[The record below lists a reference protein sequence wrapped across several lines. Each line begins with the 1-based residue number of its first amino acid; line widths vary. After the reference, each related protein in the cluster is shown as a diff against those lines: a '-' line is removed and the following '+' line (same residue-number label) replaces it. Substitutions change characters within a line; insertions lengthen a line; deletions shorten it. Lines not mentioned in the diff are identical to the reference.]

1 MCIEIDTCKPQQ
13 LSSLGQCV
21 LLVFSYRAL
30 TSAAMASSSAAMDVD
45 AAVPPL
51 HQDLVQ
57 YNFVHMRLEVDWLEY
72 YKVQID
78 VNFSHQLRIDNGTWH
93 GSADY
98 YFDTH
103 GRDCWNLSFHPEG
116 DTSRR
121 MEHATFRQ
129 VLNTYTFLSIE
140 STISNRFNSMI
151 ILKEECWPGGIAPKR
166 SSARGL
172 K

>member
-1 MCIEIDTCKPQQ
+1 
-13 LSSLGQCV
+13 
-21 LLVFSYRAL
+21 
-30 TSAAMASSSAAMDVD
+30 MASSSAAMDVD

-57 YNFVHMRLEVDWLEY
+57 YSFVHMRLEVDWLEY

-140 STISNRFNSMI
+140 IAELRFRDLVADHMTKFGVAYNDDWAVNARPKHHKTLHIPRQVARDMMR
-151 ILKEECWPGGIAPKR
+151 LDCWATERKM
-166 SSARGL
+166 A
-172 K
+172 